1 METQLSR
8 AEKLDRLFGTP
19 AFAVIIA
26 ILCNAM
32 WGSAFPFIK
41 LGYRLFAIDTAD
53 TASILCFAGVRFM
66 LGSVLVLGGS
76 LLLEGRLP
84 AMPKGKILAE
94 CCALGLWQT
103 TAQYAFFYSAVA
115 LLTGAFGGILNSTQS
130 FLGVISAHFLYGRAD
145 RMTPAKALGCGIG
158 FAGVLIAT
166 LGNHGGGSA
175 RGVAYMLIATVL
187 FTLAGPWNKSVTR
200 RADSFAVCFVNLFVG
215 GAALFLLGAVLGGR
229 LEHWS
234 VLSVLDL
241 LALAFI
247 CGAGYIV
254 WALLMKNN
262 PVSRIAIFGF
272 VNPVVNVL
280 LSALINGEPLFR
292 WQYLGAL
299 VLVCIGIWLVNKA
312 PAKKE
317 RALNMEYPIF
327 DTHAHYSARAF
338 DADRFALLDSLPG
351 KGVVGVCEQATH
363 SGDAPKVLELAH
375 KYPWV
380 YAAVGIH
387 PESLL
392 APENCGEEG
401 PAPTVSVYGGDW
413 AAEMR
418 ALAPYYKD
426 PKVVAVGECGLD
438 YHWPVPK
445 DAQLALFE
453 AEIRLALELDKPII
467 VHDRSAHADVYALL
481 KKYRPKGIVHCYS
494 GSADDA
500 LWLAEQGLYIGF
512 GGACTFKGAKRAA
525 KAIAALP
532 LERIV
537 LETDCPYMAPEPV
550 RGTRCDS
557 SLIRYVGEYIA
568 SIKGEEPEQVFRQ
581 TVENACQVYNLS
593 V

>member
-1 METQLSR
+1 
-8 AEKLDRLFGTP
+8 
-19 AFAVIIA
+19 
-26 ILCNAM
+26 
-32 WGSAFPFIK
+32 
-41 LGYRLFAIDTAD
+41 
-53 TASILCFAGVRFM
+53 
-66 LGSVLVLGGS
+66 
-76 LLLEGRLP
+76 
-84 AMPKGKILAE
+84 
-94 CCALGLWQT
+94 
-103 TAQYAFFYSAVA
+103 
-115 LLTGAFGGILNSTQS
+115 
-130 FLGVISAHFLYGRAD
+130 
-145 RMTPAKALGCGIG
+145 
-158 FAGVLIAT
+158 
-166 LGNHGGGSA
+166 
-175 RGVAYMLIATVL
+175 
-187 FTLAGPWNKSVTR
+187 
-200 RADSFAVCFVNLFVG
+200 
-215 GAALFLLGAVLGGR
+215 
-229 LEHWS
+229 
-234 VLSVLDL
+234 
-241 LALAFI
+241 
-247 CGAGYIV
+247 
-254 WALLMKNN
+254 
-262 PVSRIAIFGF
+262 
-272 VNPVVNVL
+272 
-280 LSALINGEPLFR
+280 
-292 WQYLGAL
+292 
-299 VLVCIGIWLVNKA
+299 
-312 PAKKE
+312 
-317 RALNMEYPIF
+317 MEYPIF

-418 ALAPYYKD
+418 ALAPYYED

-525 KAIAALP
+525 KANEGWAKLQQ
-532 LERIV
+532 IV
-537 LETDCPYMAPEPV
+537 EDYKKDHNGASVYAPSFIEDCEPAV
-550 RGTRCDS
+550 KK
-557 SLIRYVGEYIA
+557 LQEEY
-568 SIKGEEPEQVFRQ
+568 GFEY
-581 TVENACQVYNLS
+581 TVEYVK
-593 V
+593 

>member
-1 METQLSR
+1 
-8 AEKLDRLFGTP
+8 
-19 AFAVIIA
+19 
-26 ILCNAM
+26 
-32 WGSAFPFIK
+32 
-41 LGYRLFAIDTAD
+41 
-53 TASILCFAGVRFM
+53 
-66 LGSVLVLGGS
+66 
-76 LLLEGRLP
+76 
-84 AMPKGKILAE
+84 
-94 CCALGLWQT
+94 
-103 TAQYAFFYSAVA
+103 
-115 LLTGAFGGILNSTQS
+115 
-130 FLGVISAHFLYGRAD
+130 
-145 RMTPAKALGCGIG
+145 
-158 FAGVLIAT
+158 
-166 LGNHGGGSA
+166 
-175 RGVAYMLIATVL
+175 
-187 FTLAGPWNKSVTR
+187 
-200 RADSFAVCFVNLFVG
+200 
-215 GAALFLLGAVLGGR
+215 
-229 LEHWS
+229 
-234 VLSVLDL
+234 
-241 LALAFI
+241 
-247 CGAGYIV
+247 
-254 WALLMKNN
+254 
-262 PVSRIAIFGF
+262 
-272 VNPVVNVL
+272 
-280 LSALINGEPLFR
+280 
-292 WQYLGAL
+292 
-299 VLVCIGIWLVNKA
+299 
-312 PAKKE
+312 
-317 RALNMEYPIF
+317 MEYPIF

-375 KYPWV
+375 KYSWV

-392 APENCGEEG
+392 APEDCGEEG

-418 ALAPYYKD
+418 ALAPYYED

-494 GSADDA
+494 GSADDV

-568 SIKGEEPEQVFRQ
+568 SVKGEEPEQVFRQ
-581 TVENACQVYNLS
+581 CGRRRVAGPAGAVFRLRRRLHLQGCQTGGKGHCGSAFGADRPRDGLPLHGSGAGARHPLRQLPHPVRRRVCRQRQGHQPGGSLPPDGAERQSCIPTVRFRAFSCFCINSKSYFFIRRFYYESSYPFSPRIHHQLPRQR
-593 V
+593 

>member
-1 METQLSR
+1 
-8 AEKLDRLFGTP
+8 
-19 AFAVIIA
+19 
-26 ILCNAM
+26 
-32 WGSAFPFIK
+32 
-41 LGYRLFAIDTAD
+41 
-53 TASILCFAGVRFM
+53 
-66 LGSVLVLGGS
+66 
-76 LLLEGRLP
+76 
-84 AMPKGKILAE
+84 
-94 CCALGLWQT
+94 
-103 TAQYAFFYSAVA
+103 
-115 LLTGAFGGILNSTQS
+115 
-130 FLGVISAHFLYGRAD
+130 
-145 RMTPAKALGCGIG
+145 
-158 FAGVLIAT
+158 
-166 LGNHGGGSA
+166 
-175 RGVAYMLIATVL
+175 
-187 FTLAGPWNKSVTR
+187 
-200 RADSFAVCFVNLFVG
+200 
-215 GAALFLLGAVLGGR
+215 
-229 LEHWS
+229 
-234 VLSVLDL
+234 
-241 LALAFI
+241 
-247 CGAGYIV
+247 
-254 WALLMKNN
+254 
-262 PVSRIAIFGF
+262 
-272 VNPVVNVL
+272 
-280 LSALINGEPLFR
+280 
-292 WQYLGAL
+292 
-299 VLVCIGIWLVNKA
+299 
-312 PAKKE
+312 
-317 RALNMEYPIF
+317 MEYPIF

-418 ALAPYYKD
+418 ALAPYYED

-537 LETDCPYMAPEPV
+537 LETDCPYMAL
-550 RGTRCDS
+550 
-557 SLIRYVGEYIA
+557 SLIHI
-568 SIKGEEPEQVFRQ
+568 
-581 TVENACQVYNLS
+581 
-593 V
+593 